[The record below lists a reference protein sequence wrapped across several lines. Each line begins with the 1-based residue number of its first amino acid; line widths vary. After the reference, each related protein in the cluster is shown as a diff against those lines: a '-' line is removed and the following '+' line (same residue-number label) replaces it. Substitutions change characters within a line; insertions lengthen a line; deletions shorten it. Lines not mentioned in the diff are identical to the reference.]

1 METKALEELVE
12 MFSKGPISLA
22 RRREQRSLLLRARRE
37 LSIIQKSNKNMNEA
51 LFDKAEKEI
60 QSALAELGKH
70 PDHATDPALI
80 EARARLESSL
90 RNVQKAK
97 SINASNSTLTFVTNP
112 KHEGTHR
119 VVGGSI
125 KDV

>member
-1 METKALEELVE
+1 
-12 MFSKGPISLA
+12 
-22 RRREQRSLLLRARRE
+22 
-37 LSIIQKSNKNMNEA
+37 MNEA

-80 EARARLESSL
+80 EAKARLESSL

-97 SINASNSTLTFVTNP
+97 SINASNSTFVTNRP
-112 KHEGTHR
+112 DEEN
-119 VVGGSI
+119 S
-125 KDV
+125 